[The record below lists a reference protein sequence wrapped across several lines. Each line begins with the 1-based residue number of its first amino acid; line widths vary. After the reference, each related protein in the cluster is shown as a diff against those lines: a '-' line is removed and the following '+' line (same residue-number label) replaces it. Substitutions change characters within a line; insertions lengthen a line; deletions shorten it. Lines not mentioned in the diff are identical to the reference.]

1 MPKYNTDDF
10 AISSDEKNSNQKIL
24 LKKILMNNILVK
36 NNVLFER
43 SI

>member
-10 AISSDEKNSNQKIL
+10 GISSDEENNEKIL
-24 LKKILMNNILVK
+24 LKKILMKNILVK
-36 NNVLFER
+36 NNILFEI